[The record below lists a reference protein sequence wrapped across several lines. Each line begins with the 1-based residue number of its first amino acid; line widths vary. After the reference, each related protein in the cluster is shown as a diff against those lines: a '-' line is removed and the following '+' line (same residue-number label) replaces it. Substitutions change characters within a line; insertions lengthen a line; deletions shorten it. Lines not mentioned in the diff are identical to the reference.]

1 LQKARDGKL
10 EKKDISQIIL
20 VGGSTRMPMVEKL
33 IKEKFGGIAINKT
46 VNPDEV
52 VAVGA
57 AIQGGVMTGDVK
69 DVLLLD
75 VLSLSLGIETL
86 GGVMTTLIPR
96 NTNIPA
102 TKKQIFSTAEDG
114 QTAVTVRVFQGE
126 RAKVSD
132 NKFLGSLE
140 LTGIEPAPRG
150 VPQIEVSFDINS
162 DGILKVIAEDKKTG
176 KKKDA
181 EIINSARLSQ
191 TEIDK
196 MVEEAKKYRDEDEKY
211 RTNSKTLGRARD
223 FLYGTERNI
232 NELKDKEKYP
242 NLNQEDP
249 DFQELEKL
257 HKELKQEVEKEGE
270 KDYARLEE

>member
-1 LQKARDGKL
+1 
-10 EKKDISQIIL
+10 
-20 VGGSTRMPMVEKL
+20 VEKL
-33 IKEKFGGIAINKT
+33 IKEKFSGVEINKT

-86 GGVMTTLIPR
+86 GGIMTTLIPR

-102 TKKQIFSTAEDG
+102 TKEQIFSTAEDG
-114 QTAVTVRVFQGE
+114 QSAVTVRIFQGE

-132 NKFLGSLE
+132 NKLLGSLE

-162 DGILKVIAEDKKTG
+162 DGILKVTAEDKKTG
-176 KKKDA
+176 KAKDVT
-181 EIINSARLSQ
+181 ITKGTRLSKE
-191 TEIDK
+191 EIEK
-196 MVEEAKKYRDEDEKY
+196 KVEEAEKARAEDEKVL
-211 RTNSKTLGRARD
+211 TNSKTLGRARD

-232 NELKDKEKYP
+232 QELKDKEKFP

-257 HKELKQEVEKEGE
+257 HKELKQEVDKEGE
-270 KDYARLEE
+270 KDYAKLEE